1 MARPVPFELFNPN
14 PVSDF
19 CIIGG
24 GISGLALARELGAA
38 GASVV
43 VVERGT
49 AARGTGYVAAGMLAP
64 LVEARLEERELL
76 RFGHECLRA
85 YPAFVAALESET
97 GMSVD
102 FRTEGTLIVALD
114 RDDTELLRHQYQEQ
128 RELGLPVEWL
138 SGYDCRK
145 LEPCLAPGIP
155 GGIFSGGDH
164 QLDNRLLLRALRH
177 ACDLLPTVE
186 IVENAGEGRFDEDLL
201 AYRTADAVCSAGHF
215 VIATG
220 AYDDV
225 LRQVEPALAGAVRPV
240 KGQIIRLDQSA
251 MPLLSHAVRTP
262 EMYLAPKSSGMLVLG
277 ASSEDRGFDP
287 SITAGELLELLRS
300 AWECVPGIYE
310 LPVVETSVGFRPA
323 TVDHAPMLGDAGPGR
338 VSLAMGYYRHG
349 ILFSPH
355 AARVL
360 ADSLLGR
367 GRSEWLD
374 IFSPERFHATASER
388 RIG

>member
-1 MARPVPFELFNPN
+1 MVSPAPSGIFNPN

-24 GISGLALARELGAA
+24 GISGLTLARELGAA

-43 VVERGT
+43 LVERGA

-76 RFGHECLRA
+76 RFGHECLHA
-85 YPAFVAALESET
+85 YPAFVSTLEAET

-102 FRTEGTLIVALD
+102 FRTEGTLIVGLD
-114 RDDTELLRHQYQEQ
+114 RDDTELLRHQYEEQ
-128 RELGLPVEWL
+128 RQLGLPVEWL
-138 SGYDCRK
+138 SGYDCRR

-164 QLDNRLLLRALRH
+164 QIDNRLLLRALRH
-177 ACDLLPTVE
+177 ACDHMPNVQ
-186 IVENAGEGRFDEDLL
+186 IVENAGEGMFDENFTT
-201 AYRTADAVCSAGHF
+201 YRAGDMEYAARHF

-220 AYDDV
+220 AHDDV
-225 LRQVEPALAGAVRPV
+225 LRQVEPALAGAIRPV

-251 MPLLSHAVRTP
+251 LPLLSHAVRTP

-277 ASSEDRGFDP
+277 ASSEDKGFDP
-287 SITAGELLELLRS
+287 SITAGEVLELLRA

-310 LPVVETSVGFRPA
+310 LPVMETSVGFRPA
-323 TVDHAPMLGDAGPGR
+323 TIDHAPMLGDAGTGR
-338 VSLAMGYYRHG
+338 ISLAMGYYRHG

-355 AARVL
+355 AARIL

-388 RIG
+388 RIS